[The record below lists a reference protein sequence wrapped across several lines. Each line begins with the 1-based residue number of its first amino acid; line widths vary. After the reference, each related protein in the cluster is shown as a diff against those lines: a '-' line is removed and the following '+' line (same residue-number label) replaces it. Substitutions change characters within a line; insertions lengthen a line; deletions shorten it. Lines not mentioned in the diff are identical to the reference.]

1 MLFVHSSLTSPG
13 VSCDSALST
22 AHTCPQIV
30 PLYFKT
36 VI

>member
-1 MLFVHSSLTSPG
+1 MLFVHSSLTFSG

-22 AHTCPQIV
+22 THTYAQIM
-30 PLYFKT
+30 PLYLRT